1 MLLFKD
7 LEPKN
12 IKVGSIQVVS
22 IYLNNNQIWP
32 TYTRILANSA
42 SLPFRC
48 TDGLILTVLK

>member
-12 IKVGSIQVVS
+12 IKVGSVQIVS
-22 IYLNNNQIWP
+22 IYFNNTQIWP
-32 TYTRILANSA
+32 TYTRILADSA